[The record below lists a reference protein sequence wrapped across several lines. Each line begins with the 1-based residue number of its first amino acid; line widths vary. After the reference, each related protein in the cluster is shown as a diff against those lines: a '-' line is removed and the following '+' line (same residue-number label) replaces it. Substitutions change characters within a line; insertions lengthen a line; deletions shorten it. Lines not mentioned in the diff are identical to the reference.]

1 MVVSPQRKILLILSI
16 SLQTLGGS
24 MEHCM
29 TSVGMAVE
37 TTFMRVIRPAKEREL
52 AFQFESFGGACR

>member
-1 MVVSPQRKILLILSI
+1 
-16 SLQTLGGS
+16 